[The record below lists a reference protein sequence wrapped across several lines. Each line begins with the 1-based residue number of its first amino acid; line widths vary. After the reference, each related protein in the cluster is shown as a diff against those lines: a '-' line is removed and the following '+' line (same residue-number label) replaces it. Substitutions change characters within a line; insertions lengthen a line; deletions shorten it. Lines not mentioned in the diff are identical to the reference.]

1 MLNPTMPEPGP
12 SDPSAPQG
20 AAALDADAL
29 ARLSALD
36 PGGRN
41 GVVKRVFLAYA
52 GSLDKLMAQLLAAR
66 AAQDLPSIRHVVHT
80 LKSSSA
86 SIGALEFSMRCAEV
100 EMMIR
105 QQQTEGLGP
114 CLQGL
119 EGESTRVRSAVQAM
133 LAA

>member
-1 MLNPTMPEPGP
+1 MLNLTMPMPRS
-12 SDPSAPQG
+12 SDPTAPQG

-52 GSLDKLMAQLLAAR
+52 GSLDKLMAQLQAAR
-66 AAQDLPSIRHVVHT
+66 ALQDLPSIRHVVHT

-105 QQQTEGLGP
+105 QQQTEGLDL

-119 EGESTRVRSAVQAM
+119 EDESTRVRATVQAM
-133 LAA
+133 LAS